1 MKQIMVKIKKD
12 ENEMIVKYN
21 RIKSKAH
28 DTFLAKHTY
37 TLKGPYPGVKNVSK
51 VTRNKRL

>member
-1 MKQIMVKIKKD
+1 MTITGIKKTGLK
-12 ENEMIVKYN
+12 V
-21 RIKSKAH
+21 KAH

-37 TLKGPYPGVKNVSK
+37 TPKGPYPGVKNVSK